1 MIIKLAPQPGRDI
14 VVPDQEWGREG
25 ALGMPPTSKRN
36 VRTEEAGFRSVYLVT
51 IAVPLALVV
60 VVWATIGTPS
70 PFLRV
75 ALPAAGA
82 YLGVL
87 LVGVWSR
94 LLPLRLAGPLVFLA
108 PLVLVFGRLVL
119 WRLGLL
125 PEMGDPG
132 DAIAGAAWIPTIF
145 LMAFLVFGTRRGLQ
159 VSVMA
164 YLVLVVV
171 YGPTAV
177 AVLLGRASDP
187 SAIVAFTMIVSYLV
201 LLPLIWALA
210 SRLERLVAE
219 RARADV
225 LAEQATIDPL
235 TGIANRR
242 LLDDVLERMIAQAH
256 RYGLPLSLV
265 MMDLDDFKGVNDEHG
280 HETGDR
286 VLVEA
291 VERVK
296 ASLRDADLLGR
307 WGGEEFLLLA
317 PHTDHEAACAL
328 AERCRAAIGRSPM
341 EVGEVTASFGVATLD
356 AADDARAL
364 LRRAD
369 LALYTA
375 KKEGRDHV
383 VGITQPDSPGDVGG
397 PEMLWTQPPR
407 RGC

>member
-1 MIIKLAPQPGRDI
+1 
-14 VVPDQEWGREG
+14 
-25 ALGMPPTSKRN
+25 MPPTSKRN

-265 MMDLDDFKGVNDEHG
+265 MMDLDDFKGVKDEHG

-296 ASLRDADLLGR
+296 ARYATPTCSVDGAVRSSCCWPRTATMR
-307 WGGEEFLLLA
+307 PLA
-317 PHTDHEAACAL
+317 RSRSAAA
-328 AERCRAAIGRSPM
+328 RRS
-341 EVGEVTASFGVATLD
+341 
-356 AADDARAL
+356 
-364 LRRAD
+364 
-369 LALYTA
+369 
-375 KKEGRDHV
+375 
-383 VGITQPDSPGDVGG
+383 GG
-397 PEMLWTQPPR
+397 PRWRLVR
-407 RGC
+407 

>member
-1 MIIKLAPQPGRDI
+1 M
-14 VVPDQEWGREG
+14 
-25 ALGMPPTSKRN
+25 S
-36 VRTEEAGFRSVYLVT
+36 VRSEESGFRRVYLVT
-51 IAVPLALVV
+51 VAVPLALVV

-75 ALPAAGA
+75 ALPGAGV

-94 LLPLRLAGPLVFLA
+94 LVPLRLAGPLMFLG
-108 PLVLVFGRLVL
+108 PVLLVFSRLVL

-125 PEMGDPG
+125 PETGDPG
-132 DAIAGAAWIPTIF
+132 DAITMAAWIPAIF
-145 LMAFLVFGTRRGLQ
+145 LLAFLVFGTRRGLQ
-159 VSVMA
+159 LSVLV
-164 YLVLVVV
+164 YLGFVVV

-177 AVLLGRASDP
+177 TVLLGRASDP
-187 SAIVAFTMIVSYLV
+187 SALVAHTMTVSYLV
-201 LLPLIWALA
+201 LVPLTWALA
-210 SRLERLVAE
+210 SRLERLVTE

-225 LAEQATIDPL
+225 LAEQATTDPL

-242 LLDDVLERMIAQAH
+242 LLEDELERMIAQAH
-256 RYGLPLSLV
+256 RYGLPLSIVL
-265 MMDLDDFKGVNDEHG
+265 MDLDHFKAVNDEHG
-280 HETGDR
+280 HDTGDR
-286 VLVEA
+286 VLVET
-291 VERVK
+291 VERIKTLV
-296 ASLRDADLLGR
+296 RDADLLAR

-364 LRRAD
+364 FRRAD

-375 KKEGRDHV
+375 KQEGRDRV
-383 VGITQPDSPGDVGG
+383 VGITPPDSPGGVDG
-397 PEMLWTQPPR
+397 PEAWRTQPPSA
-407 RGC
+407 GP